1 MIRYDKI
8 WQDMTRYEKRMFL
21 GPLSTPPRWHLDGR
35 TSPGGQPTGH
45 RPVPRAEMSVA
56 WNGRCCCSMERSSGE
71 EEAPNTHVVPL
82 GGQTTMCPMPPAAFE
97 SSWFIISWRLWTLLS
112 SFASFLCIFGTRITF
127 SLSWSYCCMKSV
139 LMFARLVKVWSSLS
153 EKTSIQTFRKWKLQ
167 QNKAGPKWSI

>member
-8 WQDMTRYEKRMFL
+8 WENDVF
-21 GPLSTPPRWHLDGR
+21 GPPSTPPQCHLDGR

-56 WNGRCCCSMERSSGE
+56 WNGRCCYSMERSSGE
-71 EEAPNTHVVPL
+71 EEAPMLPML
-82 GGQTTMCPMPPAAFE
+82 YPFKGGQTTMCPMPPAAFE
-97 SSWFIISWRLWTLLS
+97 SSWFIISWRLWTFLP

-127 SLSWSYCCMKSV
+127 PFSWSYCWMKSV

-153 EKTSIQTFRKWKLQ
+153 EKTSIQTLRKQNENFNKTKLD
-167 QNKAGPKWSI
+167 QNCLH